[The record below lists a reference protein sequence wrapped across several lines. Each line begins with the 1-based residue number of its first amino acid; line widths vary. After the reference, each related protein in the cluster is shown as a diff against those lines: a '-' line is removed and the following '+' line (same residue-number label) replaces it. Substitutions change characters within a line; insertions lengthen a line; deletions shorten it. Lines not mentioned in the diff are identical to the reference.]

1 MKVAIFFRFQDKTMP
16 QSMNKRVRLD
26 MRLAAPVHKDSIR
39 GNIFDLSVETRKRA
53 LRMNEG
59 QYSKLQMKTKVL
71 DKNQRERNIKE
82 SKRIEK
88 IDKSV
93 KQLCIYRQVLRNFH
107 YDNLVSVNKKAR
119 ENPRTTTSAKKRLSD
134 EIKILH
140 SGFSVDILKT
150 QMDVL
155 SKEQD
160 KKRIRLDKLHQEYI
174 ISKARS
180 DIALS
185 REGTFSALIRDYKNR
200 CMESP
205 PPFQKCIQPTRKKT
219 ETGVLKLPKIK
230 L

>member
-1 MKVAIFFRFQDKTMP
+1 
-16 QSMNKRVRLD
+16 
-26 MRLAAPVHKDSIR
+26 
-39 GNIFDLSVETRKRA
+39 
-53 LRMNEG
+53 MNEG

-140 SGFSVDILKT
+140 SGFSVPQLNI
-150 QMDVL
+150 
-155 SKEQD
+155 
-160 KKRIRLDKLHQEYI
+160 
-174 ISKARS
+174 
-180 DIALS
+180 
-185 REGTFSALIRDYKNR
+185 
-200 CMESP
+200 
-205 PPFQKCIQPTRKKT
+205 
-219 ETGVLKLPKIK
+219 
-230 L
+230 

>member
-1 MKVAIFFRFQDKTMP
+1 
-16 QSMNKRVRLD
+16 MNKRVRLD

-82 SKRIEK
+82 NKRIEK

-140 SGFSVDILKT
+140 SGFSVGILKT

-160 KKRIRLDKLHQEYI
+160 KKRIR
-174 ISKARS
+174 
-180 DIALS
+180 
-185 REGTFSALIRDYKNR
+185 
-200 CMESP
+200 
-205 PPFQKCIQPTRKKT
+205 
-219 ETGVLKLPKIK
+219 
-230 L
+230 

>member
-1 MKVAIFFRFQDKTMP
+1 
-16 QSMNKRVRLD
+16 
-26 MRLAAPVHKDSIR
+26 
-39 GNIFDLSVETRKRA
+39 
-53 LRMNEG
+53 MNEG

-150 QMDVL
+150 QMEYETIKTDVWNL
-155 SKEQD
+155 LHHFKNAYNLQERRL
-160 KKRIRLDKLHQEYI
+160 KRV
-174 ISKARS
+174 S
-180 DIALS
+180 
-185 REGTFSALIRDYKNR
+185 
-200 CMESP
+200 
-205 PPFQKCIQPTRKKT
+205 
-219 ETGVLKLPKIK
+219 
-230 L
+230 